1 MASYM
6 PDGDPLCFTISTIL
20 HNRNQIDTDEYLDR
34 MLAHLSGSR
43 HPEDTP
49 TLRIRYDPL
58 SMAIQSCLFDEDFSP
73 IQDTTP
79 IKLLLTNCWNGSLDY
94 VKQHTQRVLRLPE
107 LGGLARHILMAM
119 ICISCVRQDTGLAD
133 YSVSLIE
140 DPPSFVSSMGRTIWK
155 AGWTHP
161 NPEIWSRLFDLGW
174 ASTLNSH
181 SENMSVLA
189 SQTFIPGV
197 PQADLLEVLFK
208 HGLILSDELLWESAA
223 NMDANTM
230 RYLVSKFDV
239 SQMNSS
245 CALAV
250 AAAANTRVL
259 DILLD
264 SGMDINWMHDNMMM
278 KDPRDGHDGI
288 FHTALHTAARRGNR
302 ESVTLLLQRGAN
314 RDIKDTRGRTAAE
327 RAVQYGHNDIAELIE
342 TFTPRV

>member
-1 MASYM
+1 
-6 PDGDPLCFTISTIL
+6 
-20 HNRNQIDTDEYLDR
+20 
-34 MLAHLSGSR
+34 
-43 HPEDTP
+43 
-49 TLRIRYDPL
+49 
-58 SMAIQSCLFDEDFSP
+58 
-73 IQDTTP
+73 
-79 IKLLLTNCWNGSLDY
+79 
-94 VKQHTQRVLRLPE
+94 
-107 LGGLARHILMAM
+107 
-119 ICISCVRQDTGLAD
+119 
-133 YSVSLIE
+133 
-140 DPPSFVSSMGRTIWK
+140 
-155 AGWTHP
+155 
-161 NPEIWSRLFDLGW
+161 
-174 ASTLNSH
+174 
-181 SENMSVLA
+181 
-189 SQTFIPGV
+189 
-197 PQADLLEVLFK
+197 
-208 HGLILSDELLWESAA
+208 
-223 NMDANTM
+223 MDANTM